1 MILVTILSKKKKTK
15 ASDSFMQVGYTSGP
29 KIFSLFFKLL
39 PVKMTLIAIKTSVK
53 NEKSKAVFMGAKFH
67 KNGFLCFLVRN

>member
-1 MILVTILSKKKKTK
+1 MFTV
-15 ASDSFMQVGYTSGP
+15 
-29 KIFSLFFKLL
+29 FFKLL

-67 KNGFLCFLVRN
+67 KKMVFSVF